1 MTLYARPTD
10 AELLARLNAHS
21 APAQTSDRKCGFCK
35 TPMAATDVTC
45 PKCFREPLEK
55 SEQSEVMKLY
65 RAYGCNVYN
74 LSQPR
79 ATKQTPGIPDLWVV
93 RRAGEFLGTAWWHE
107 TKRPVSGKPSSAQV
121 EFREECEASGIVY
134 RMGGLA
140 VARQRLVDI
149 GAARWV
155 DGHDGGDIEPARI

>member
-1 MTLYARPTD
+1 VTLYARPTD

-65 RAYGCNVYN
+65 RAYGCHVYN
-74 LSQPR
+74 LSQAR
-79 ATKQTPGIPDLWVV
+79 ATKQTPGLPDLWVT
-93 RRAGEFLGTAWWHE
+93 RGEHAWWHE
-107 TKRPVSGKPSSAQV
+107 TKRPVSGKPSPAQEV
-121 EFREECEASGIVY
+121 FAQECLAAGIVHVL
-134 RMGGLA
+134 GGLS
-140 VARQRLVDI
+140 VARLRLLAI
-149 GAARWV
+149 GAARWIE
-155 DGHDGGDIEPARI
+155 GGDIEPARI

>member
-45 PKCFREPLEK
+45 PKCFREPMEK

-65 RAYGCNVYN
+65 RAYGCKVYN

-79 ATKQTPGIPDLWVV
+79 ATKQTPGLPDLWVV
-93 RRAGEFLGTAWWHE
+93 RRMHAWWHE
-107 TKRPVSGKPSSAQV
+107 TKRPISGKPSSAQV
-121 EFREECEASGIVY
+121 DFRRECKVADVWYTI
-134 RMGGLA
+134 GGL
-140 VARQRLVDI
+140 VAARGMLVEV
-149 GAARWV
+149 GAARWAE
-155 DGHDGGDIEPARI
+155 GGDIEPARI